1 MKQPTPSAIKLR
13 ELTALAVFAALMIGL
28 QVAMSQLPNIELVT
42 LMIILCTVFLG
53 KKSLL
58 AVYTFVLVEGLIY
71 GFHLWWVCY
80 LYVWP
85 LLVLIVL
92 ALRRWSHPILWA
104 VVAGVFGISF
114 GALCSIPTFIT
125 GGWGAG
131 IGYIISGI
139 SFDIPHC
146 LGNIASVLLL
156 YYPLERVL
164 KKVLPQ

>member
-1 MKQPTPSAIKLR
+1 MKQPTPSAIKLKD
-13 ELTALAVFAALMIGL
+13 LAALAVFAALMIGL
-28 QVAMSQLPNIELVT
+28 QVALAQLPNIELVS

-58 AVYTFVLVEGLIY
+58 AVFTFVLVEGLLY
-71 GFHLWWVCY
+71 GFHIWWICY

-85 LLVLIVL
+85 LLVLLVL
-92 ALRRWSHPILWA
+92 ALRRWSHPLLWA
-104 VVAGVFGISF
+104 IVAGVFGLAF
-114 GALCSIPTFIT
+114 GSLCSLPTFLA

-131 IGYIISGI
+131 IGYIIAGI
-139 SFDIPHC
+139 PFDITHC

-164 KKVLPQ
+164 KKVLT